1 MSKTIDKDQLR
12 RFVDAAWDQSIV
24 PELCNYVRIP
34 NKSPLFDP
42 QWEEHGHMEKAV
54 QLLTNW
60 CRRQPIAGMNVEI
73 ARLPGRT
80 PLIFIE
86 IPATGAAAK
95 GTGTGTAPGT
105 GRAQGTDAVLLYGHL
120 DKQPEFTGWHEGLSP
135 WEPVLRDGR
144 LYGRGAADDGYAVFS
159 SLTAIAALQAQ
170 HIAHARCV
178 VLIEACEES
187 GSPDLPAHVEALA
200 ERIGTPNL
208 VVCLDAETGDY
219 ERFWLTTSLRG
230 NIVGTLDIEVLTE
243 GVHSGAGSGIAVSC
257 FDVLRELLSRLSD
270 ESTGEL
276 KLAALKGDIPA
287 ERRRQMVATA
297 KLLGDSVAA
306 RMPFAPGVRAMS
318 KDPADLLRNSTWMPT
333 LTVTGIDGLPNVR
346 NAGNVLAP
354 RLSVKLSFRL
364 PPTVNA
370 ATAAAAI
377 RRTLESE
384 PPFNARVSFTCG
396 AESVGWSAPP
406 LEPWL
411 EQAMQ
416 EASHS
421 VFGSEGMAMGVGG
434 TIPFMAMLGERFPNT
449 QFLVTGVLGPHSN
462 AHGPN
467 EFLHIDYAK
476 RLTAGVAQVI
486 ARHAER

>member
-1 MSKTIDKDQLR
+1 
-12 RFVDAAWDQSIV
+12 
-24 PELCNYVRIP
+24 
-34 NKSPLFDP
+34 
-42 QWEEHGHMEKAV
+42 
-54 QLLTNW
+54 
-60 CRRQPIAGMNVEI
+60 
-73 ARLPGRT
+73 
-80 PLIFIE
+80 
-86 IPATGAAAK
+86 
-95 GTGTGTAPGT
+95 
-105 GRAQGTDAVLLYGHL
+105 VLLYGHL

-135 WEPVLRDGR
+135 WEPVIRDGR

-159 SLTAIAALQAQ
+159 SLIAIAALQAQ

-200 ERIGTPNL
+200 ARIGTPNL

-219 ERFWLTTSLRG
+219 ERLWLTTSLRG
-230 NIVGTLDIEVLTE
+230 NIVGALDIEVLTE

-257 FDVLRELLSRLSD
+257 FDVLRQLLSRLSD
-270 ESTGEL
+270 ENTGEL
-276 KLAALKGDIPA
+276 KLAALKGDIPT
-287 ERRRQMVATA
+287 ERRRQIAATA

-384 PPFNARVSFTCG
+384 PPFNARVSFSPG
-396 AESVGWSAPP
+396 AESPGWNAPP
-406 LEPWL
+406 SEPWL

-416 EASHS
+416 EASQS
-421 VFGSEGMAMGVGG
+421 VFGNEGMAMGVGG

-476 RLTAGVAQVI
+476 RLTAGVSQVI